1 MSVKLEYTDHLAED
15 DLQLVSEAAS
25 AADVLAQVE
34 RMTWDDLSMVHL
46 TNDQGVKLE
55 ASGSKMDGMSVTFT
69 VGGKSWI
76 SKDAPTMEQAKE
88 ILRRFAE
95 GDPDWKE
102 TFEFEFFQNEDGT
115 AGSGSKQPGCLG
127 AIMLMVVVGALI
139 VSRVI

>member
-34 RMTWDDLSMVHL
+34 HMSWDDLSMVHL

-55 ASGSKMDGMSVTFT
+55 ASGSKMDGMSVTFI

-76 SKDAPTMEQAKE
+76 SKDGPTMEQAKE

-95 GDPDWKE
+95 GDPNWKE

-115 AGSGSKQPGCLG
+115 PGTGQKSGCLG
-127 AIMLMVVVGALI
+127 AAFFLIAIISAASML
-139 VSRVI
+139 